1 LDILGEFMPLDINV
15 LMRGHF
21 RTFNSTSKSWEK
33 ALSSC
38 IHEVYLHTWDTVDSD
53 TKTWYSNTGANTSK
67 LLKEDV
73 ELLRRFDGGCVIEG
87 QVWTEEE
94 RQAIVLARPFK
105 TFLYYWQGIHSCIN
119 RIRRESKYILIGR
132 YDVSVEIDFSSVS
145 CEEDEIVIGYM
156 YRVPS
161 KPFAYSMTDVVFLI
175 NTKDKNK
182 LLDIPPNI
190 LELERKA
197 NANYKWAED
206 PITDF
211 FYTRWKKVTPK
222 WFGTK
227 DFTIVR

>member
-1 LDILGEFMPLDINV
+1 MPLDINV
-15 LMRGHF
+15 IIRGHF
-21 RTFNSTSKSWEK
+21 RTFHSTSKSWER

-38 IHEVYLHTWDTVDSD
+38 RHEVYMHTWDTVDSD

-67 LLKEDV
+67 LLKEDI
-73 ELLRRFDGGCVIEG
+73 ELLRMFDGGCVIEG

-94 RQAIVLARPFK
+94 RQVIVLSRPFK

-132 YDVSVEIDFSSVS
+132 YDVSVDIDFSSVS

-175 NTKDKNK
+175 NTKDKDK

>member
-1 LDILGEFMPLDINV
+1 
-15 LMRGHF
+15 
-21 RTFNSTSKSWEK
+21 
-33 ALSSC
+33 
-38 IHEVYLHTWDTVDSD
+38 
-53 TKTWYSNTGANTSK
+53 
-67 LLKEDV
+67 
-73 ELLRRFDGGCVIEG
+73 
-87 QVWTEEE
+87 
-94 RQAIVLARPFK
+94 
-105 TFLYYWQGIHSCIN
+105 
-119 RIRRESKYILIGR
+119 
-132 YDVSVEIDFSSVS
+132 VSVEIDFSSVS
-145 CEEDEIVIGYM
+145 CEEGEIVIGYM

-190 LELERKA
+190 LELEHKA
-197 NANYKWAED
+197 NPNYKWAED